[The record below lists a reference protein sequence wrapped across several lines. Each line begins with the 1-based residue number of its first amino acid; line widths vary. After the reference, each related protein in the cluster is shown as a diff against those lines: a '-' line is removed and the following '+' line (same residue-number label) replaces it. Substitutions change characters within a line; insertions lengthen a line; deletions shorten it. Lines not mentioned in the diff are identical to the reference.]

1 MARSARMTVIADTGP
16 LYALVDSDD
25 AWHERIVSWW
35 KSNRAPIVVPV
46 CVLPEVCYLLRTRI
60 SPEAEDAFVHAVVN
74 GEFNVEQLE
83 ADDISRAGS
92 IMRKY
97 ADLQIGFVD
106 STVIATAE
114 RLDAVEILTTDRR
127 HFAAVRPRHVASLR
141 LSP

>member
-1 MARSARMTVIADTGP
+1 MTVVADTGP

-25 AWHERIVSWW
+25 AWHERVVSWW
-35 KSNRAPIVVPV
+35 KSNRAAIVVPV
-46 CVLPEVCYLLRTRI
+46 CVLAEVCYLLHTRI
-60 SPEAEDAFVHAVVN
+60 SPEAEAAFVHSVVN
-74 GEFNVEQLE
+74 GEFNIEQLE
-83 ADDISRAGS
+83 VDDISRADS

-97 ADLQIGFVD
+97 ADLDIGFVD

-127 HFAAVRPRHVASLR
+127 HFSAVRPRHVASLR